1 MAGAGAGWG
10 GEAVGSGKSLEGFEQ
25 KRDTICLMFSNNHVW
40 LLN

>member
-1 MAGAGAGWG
+1 MAGAGPGWG

-25 KRDTICLMFSNNHVW
+25 KRDTICLIFSNNHVW